1 MRHSGLFSVFL
12 IAVLTLPIGCNPR
25 GSTSDAVGRLFTRDG
40 LDNVKIAI
48 ELYRKETGRY
58 PESLEQLIAQKRI
71 SRKSIIRDAWGN
83 KYVYTTAG
91 ESYTLFS
98 AGPDRQPYTADDIRP
113 SW

>member
-1 MRHSGLFSVFL
+1 MRHGGLFSLFL
-12 IAVLTLPIGCNPR
+12 MAVLTLLAGCNPK
-25 GSTSDAVGRLFTRDG
+25 GSTPDAVGRLFTRDG

-48 ELYRKETGRY
+48 ELYRKETGMY

-83 KYVYTTAG
+83 KYVYAKAG
-91 ESYTLFS
+91 ESYTLLS
-98 AGPDRQPYTADDIRP
+98 AGADGQPYTADDVRP

>member
-1 MRHSGLFSVFL
+1 MRHSWLFSALL
-12 IAVLTLPIGCNPR
+12 IAVFTFLIGCNPR
-25 GSTSDAVGRLFTRDG
+25 GSTPDAVGKLFTRDG

-71 SRKSIIRDAWGN
+71 SRKSIIKDAWGN
-83 KYVYTTAG
+83 KYVYSTAG
-91 ESYTLFS
+91 ESYDLFS
-98 AGPDRQPYTADDIRP
+98 AGPDRQPYTTDDLRP